1 MFKQDPV
8 IYDDFKEKLRGR
20 LRFSISRGGTPP
32 KWSSHPTRCSSIC
45 RSGSA
50 GSIRFEDEGL
60 VVTPDQA
67 ITDGPFPESKEMI
80 GGYVMISADS
90 IEEAAEIGKGCPIL
104 LSGGKVEVRPVALI
118 KGHNDGG

>member
-1 MFKQDPV
+1 MADYVFL
-8 IYDDFKEKLRGR
+8 F
-20 LRFSISRGGTPP
+20 RGGDTSQMEFSPDEMQQHMQ
-32 KWSSHPTRCSSIC
+32 KWFGWIDSLRERGIYKGGEPL
-45 RSGSA
+45 
-50 GSIRFEDEGL
+50 EDEGL

-104 LSGGKVEVRPVALI
+104 LSRGKVEVRPVALI